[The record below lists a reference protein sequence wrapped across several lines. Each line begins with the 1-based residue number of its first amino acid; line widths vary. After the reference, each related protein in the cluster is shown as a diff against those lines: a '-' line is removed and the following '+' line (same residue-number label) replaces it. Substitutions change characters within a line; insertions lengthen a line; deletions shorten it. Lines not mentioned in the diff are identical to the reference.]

1 MSPSNNL
8 LTKTL
13 PIPFARTASAN
24 TNSFGKTALASLVSN
39 SLLGIAAIKC
49 TSSNRDLV
57 HNTWVKSIAT
67 DTTKPPAKAGA
78 ILSGWPSISL
88 AMLIFS
94 SIDQVAP
101 AKISAMAIPAT
112 MAEDD
117 DPKPRAVG
125 MSLVIFK

>member
-1 MSPSNNL
+1 M
-8 LTKTL
+8 
-13 PIPFARTASAN
+13 
-24 TNSFGKTALASLVSN
+24 
-39 SLLGIAAIKC
+39 
-49 TSSNRDLV
+49 
-57 HNTWVKSIAT
+57 AT
-67 DTTKPPAKAGA
+67 DTTNPPAKAGA
-78 ILSGWPSISL
+78 MLSGWPSISL